1 MKSILNIGTQLNT
14 TTTSQT
20 TSSTTAK
27 PTTTSASQTTTTT
40 TASQITTSTTAKPT
54 TTSAPQS
61 TTSTSASQ
69 TTTSASSESLVCN
82 KGDGYYAMPGCKQF
96 YQCVFSGTANEIKSL
111 QSCQTGLLFDVTL
124 NVCNWSNRVSC
135 NV

>member
-40 TASQITTSTTAKPT
+40 TA
-54 TTSAPQS
+54 
-61 TTSTSASQ
+61 ASQ